1 MEIPTLKAQS
11 RTAAGTRAAMR
22 LRRGGRVPAILYG
35 QATDPVTIALDCHDV
50 QLHLDH
56 GVHVVQ
62 LEMEN
67 RLQPCQF
74 KDAQYDHLGAAL
86 VHVDLMR
93 VDITQRLKFA
103 VRLDFRGNPK
113 GVAAGG
119 VFHHEMTELEIECLV
134 SEIPDNIRVDIGD
147 LELNQVLYVKDLK
160 LPERVAAV
168 TDPDSVV
175 AVIRLP
181 AAAPT
186 VEAAPAVEGAVAV
199 EPEVIAKGKVEE
211 EGEEKE

>member
-1 MEIPTLKAQS
+1 MEIPTLKAQPRS
-11 RTAAGTRAAMR
+11 AAGSRAAVR
-22 LRRGGRVPAILYG
+22 LRQDGKLPAILYG
-35 QATDPVTIALDCHDV
+35 QALDPLAIALNCHDV
-50 QLHLDH
+50 QLHLEH

-62 LEMEN
+62 LEMEGK
-67 RLQPCQF
+67 LQPCQF

-93 VDITQRLKFA
+93 VDLTQRLKFA
-103 VRLDFRGNPK
+103 VRLEFRGTPK

-119 VFHHEMTELEIECLV
+119 IFHHEMTELEIECLI
-134 SEIPDNIRVDIGD
+134 SEIPDSLRVDVGD
-147 LELNQVLYVKDLK
+147 MELNQVLYVKDLK
-160 LPERVAAV
+160 LPERVSAV
-168 TDPDSVV
+168 TDPESVV

-186 VEAAPAVEGAVAV
+186 VEAAAPVEGAAAA